1 MLRNPSTKYR
11 PFSPVDINSRT
22 WPNRVIT
29 APPGW
34 CSVDLRDGN
43 QALIEPMD
51 AARKRRMFDMLV
63 KIGFKEIEVGFPAAS
78 KPDFDFVREII
89 EQRLIPDDVTIQVL
103 TQARPELI
111 ARTYESLRGARRAIV
126 HVYNSTSI
134 AQRRVVFRT
143 DRAGIVEIALR
154 GATAGRE
161 YAELDR
167 GTEWIFQDSPES
179 FTGAALQFAVEI
191 GDAVNAVWEPTTD
204 HKSILNLPASV
215 ETATPNIYADQ
226 IELFSR

>member
-1 MLRNPSTKYR
+1 MLRNPSSKYR
-11 PFSPVDINSRT
+11 AFAPIDLADRS
-22 WPNRVIT
+22 WPSRVIG
-29 APPGW
+29 APPQW

-63 KIGFKEIEVGFPAAS
+63 RIGFKEIEVGFPAAS
-78 KPDFDFVREII
+78 QTDFDFVRDII

-111 ARTYESLRGARRAIV
+111 ARTYESLRGGRRAIV

-134 AQRRVVFRT
+134 ARRRVVFRT

-154 GATAGRE
+154 GATAVRE
-161 YAELDR
+161 HAMRQAD
-167 GTEWIFQDSPES
+167 
-179 FTGAALQFAVEI
+179 
-191 GDAVNAVWEPTTD
+191 TD
-204 HKSILNLPASV
+204 W
-215 ETATPNIYADQ
+215 
-226 IELFSR
+226 